1 MNRNPLPVEA
11 YTSSEWFDREQRE
24 IFGKTWQFG
33 GLVEDVAESG
43 DFVTIQ
49 AGPHPLLVLRGPDGE
64 LRAFHNICRHRGTQL
79 LRTIGKAKKSIIC
92 PYHHWTY
99 SLEGDLKSIPN
110 QSSEFP
116 GVDLKPLCLH
126 RASVE
131 VWRGMFFVH
140 PEPDS
145 APLGD
150 WLSGVE
156 ENLGPHRP
164 GELVEYE
171 DGRTRDE
178 INANWKIVVENYID
192 GYHLAHL
199 HSETLHMYDHSKQQS
214 GFVGPHFM
222 FYEPLAK
229 SYAENLEQE
238 SQLPKIDHV
247 PADQRGAWV
256 PMLFPNIGLTESE
269 ASWSIFHV
277 IPVAPDKTIV
287 ETRTKVMPVSDW
299 DHLKQTFSSWW
310 NWKGRDRQKF
320 EGGED
325 DPLSSGDFMKED
337 IYACEQQQKAM
348 RSPKFAIG
356 PTAKTLECSV
366 FEFHEHVRKCLGDVK

>member
-1 MNRNPLPVEA
+1 VSRNPLPVEA
-11 YTSSEWFDREQRE
+11 YTSQDWFDREQQE

-33 GLVEDVAESG
+33 GLVEDVAEPG
-43 DFVTIQ
+43 DFVTVQ

-99 SLEGDLKSIPN
+99 SLEGDLRSIPN
-110 QSSEFP
+110 KSEEFP
-116 GVDLKPLCLH
+116 EVDMKSLCLH

-131 VWRGMFFVH
+131 IWRGMFFVH
-140 PEPDS
+140 PEPDAS
-145 APLGD
+145 PLGE
-150 WLSGVE
+150 WFSGVE
-156 ENLGPHRP
+156 ANLGPHQP
-164 GELVEYE
+164 ELLMEYE
-171 DGRTRDE
+171 EGRTRDE

-199 HSETLHMYDHSKQQS
+199 HSETLYMYDHSRQQS

-229 SYAENLEQE
+229 SYAEDLEKQ
-238 SQLPKIDHV
+238 SQLPVIDHF

-256 PMLFPNIGLTESE
+256 PMLFPNLGLTESE
-269 ASWSIFHV
+269 NSWSVFHV
-277 IPVAPDKTIV
+277 QPVAPDKTIV
-287 ETRTKVMPVSDW
+287 ETRTKVMPVSEW
-299 DHLKQTFSSWW
+299 EYTKQSFSSWW

-337 IYACEQQQKAM
+337 I
-348 RSPKFAIG
+348 
-356 PTAKTLECSV
+356 
-366 FEFHEHVRKCLGDVK
+366 